1 MPEKRKVAE
10 LEELEIKLDEKA
22 PLSKKEAR
30 LLKKGKKSID
40 EIQAKKAIVVPV
52 EEPKTAKKEP
62 ENKTKIGVWIG
73 NLAYDTT
80 RDDVISFLVA
90 KSEKMESAITESDIT
105 RVNIPK
111 KTAHKIKGFAY
122 IDFKSQQHVETA
134 IALSEQELNGR
145 RLLIKDANSFEGRP
159 QKTEESLSKNP
170 PSRVLFVGNL
180 SFDTTE
186 ELLEEHFRHCGEI
199 VRIRMATFEDSG
211 KCKGFCFIDFKDVEG
226 PTNALKDKSV
236 RKLINRPLRLEYG
249 EDRSARKVGKR
260 VTVKPAVTEDRGKM
274 EVPQSQTEHKIIA
287 RERDT
292 GFQTKKLS
300 FEKNNRYSSH
310 HDSSKRVASSVVLAN
325 APRQSAAIV
334 EPKGKKIKF
343 D

>member
-1 MPEKRKVAE
+1 MPEKRKAAE

-52 EEPKTAKKEP
+52 EEPKTTNTEP
-62 ENKTKIGVWIG
+62 ENKAKIGVWIG

-80 RDDVISFLVA
+80 REDIISFLVR
-90 KSEKMESAITESDIT
+90 KSEEMEPAITENDIT

-122 IDFKSQQHVETA
+122 IDFKSQEHVETA

-159 QKTEESLSKNP
+159 QKAEEPLSKNP

-211 KCKGFCFIDFKDVEG
+211 KCKGFCFIDFKDIEG
-226 PTNALKDKSV
+226 PTNALKDKTV

-260 VTVKPAVTEDRGKM
+260 VADRPTSAEDTGERQL
-274 EVPQSQTEHKIIA
+274 PQRQTEHKAVA
-287 RERDT
+287 RERSL
-292 GFQTKKLS
+292 GFQTKKHN
-300 FEKNNRYSSH
+300 FEKNVRYSTH
-310 HDSSKRVASSVVLAN
+310 HDPSKRVASSVALAN

>member
-1 MPEKRKVAE
+1 MPEKRKAAE

-40 EIQAKKAIVVPV
+40 EIQAKKAIVIPV
-52 EEPKTAKKEP
+52 EEPKTAEKEP
-62 ENKTKIGVWIG
+62 EKKAKIGVWIG

-80 RDDVISFLVA
+80 SEDVKNFLVT
-90 KSEKMESAITESDIT
+90 KSEEMEPAITESDIT

-122 IDFKSQQHVETA
+122 IDFKSQEHVGTA

-159 QKTEESLSKNP
+159 QKSEEPLSKNP
-170 PSRVLFVGNL
+170 PSRILFVGNL

-199 VRIRMATFEDSG
+199 IRIRMATFEDSG
-211 KCKGFCFIDFKDVEG
+211 KCKGFCFIDFKDIEG

-260 VTVKPAVTEDRGKM
+260 VTDKPAITEDREEK
-274 EVPQSQTEHKIIA
+274 EVLHRKTEHKVVA
-287 RERDT
+287 RERST
-292 GFQTKKLS
+292 GFQTKKLN
-300 FEKNNRYSSH
+300 FEKNNRYSS
-310 HDSSKRVASSVVLAN
+310 HDSSKRVASSVALAN

-334 EPKGKKIKF
+334 EAKGKKIKF